1 MGVYVVRG
9 METESISE
17 VLCLWNPAAI
27 LPQKT
32 LKKEYKRWTPA
43 ITDDVTR
50 SKKLFWGTVSF
61 PSLSVHCTPGI
72 CELKRHFSDVNGRAA
87 LKPLDMLDRR

>member
-1 MGVYVVRG
+1 MGVYVVRE

-43 ITDDVTR
+43 ITD
-50 SKKLFWGTVSF
+50 
-61 PSLSVHCTPGI
+61 
-72 CELKRHFSDVNGRAA
+72 
-87 LKPLDMLDRR
+87 M

>member
-1 MGVYVVRG
+1 MGVYVVGG

-17 VLCLWNPAAI
+17 VLCLWNFTTKDFEEGV
-27 LPQKT
+27 QT
-32 LKKEYKRWTPA
+32 LDTGHYRY
-43 ITDDVTR
+43 VTR

-61 PSLSVHCTPGI
+61 PSLPVHCTTSI
-72 CELKRHFSDVNGRAA
+72 WELKRHFSEVSGRAA

>member
-17 VLCLWNPAAI
+17 VLCLWNSAAI

-32 LKKEYKRWTPA
+32 LKKEYTRWKPA
-43 ITDDVTR
+43 ITD
-50 SKKLFWGTVSF
+50 
-61 PSLSVHCTPGI
+61 
-72 CELKRHFSDVNGRAA
+72 
-87 LKPLDMLDRR
+87 M